1 MIEHFF
7 NSSLIETAI
16 NQTLALDPQAQEKLA
31 ALDGKR
37 IAITLDF
44 ATQPWVFCIANSR
57 LLISDIEAAD
67 CDIRLS
73 GTLGGFLHLFRPDE
87 PPKVGDKLYIEGD
100 LHSAQQFQRT
110 MAQLKPDFDTIL
122 RQRLGEKLGGAVAA
136 AISQIKTQGEAL
148 REQAEAKLRE
158 YLHAENSQF
167 VSRAQFA
174 ATSTQLAA
182 ISAALDDL
190 EARLQKLEN

>member
-1 MIEHFF
+1 MLERFF
-7 NSSLIETAI
+7 NGSIIETAI

-110 MAQLKPDFDTIL
+110 MAQLKPDFETVL
-122 RQRLGEKLGGAVAA
+122 RQRLGDTLGGAAA
-136 AISQIKTQGEAL
+136 AALSQLKTQGEAI
-148 REQAEAKLRE
+148 REQAETKLRE
-158 YLHAENSQF
+158 YLQSEQSQF
-167 VSRAQFA
+167 VSY
-174 ATSTQLAA
+174 TQLAEA
-182 ISAALDDL
+182 AAKLDALTAALDRL
-190 EARLQKLEN
+190 EVRLKTLEN